1 MKKKYKIK
9 CLYPPCISHFGDKY
23 FISGGSEPRI
33 ECESTT
39 TLDDV
44 EWEPTYKIERPSAHS
59 TTDHMIWEV
68 LSSNGKNF
76 YKVEKNG
83 DNWLCSC
90 PGFHWKGVCKHT
102 RLKQQELNNEPKN

>member
-1 MKKKYKIK
+1 
-9 CLYPPCISHFGDKY
+9 
-23 FISGGSEPRI
+23 
-33 ECESTT
+33 
-39 TLDDV
+39 
-44 EWEPTYKIERPSAHS
+44 
-59 TTDHMIWEV
+59 MIWEV